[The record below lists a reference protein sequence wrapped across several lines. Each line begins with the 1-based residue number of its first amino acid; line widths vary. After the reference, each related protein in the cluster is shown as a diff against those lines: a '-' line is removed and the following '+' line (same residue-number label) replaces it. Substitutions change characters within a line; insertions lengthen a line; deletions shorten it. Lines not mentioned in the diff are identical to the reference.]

1 MSFTKKS
8 EKLIDFFINDID
20 LFFKERTKKNQKI
33 YNNILNILYQ
43 DIFIT
48 DKYVNFLSKKN
59 KIKFIINDIMMK
71 ELRQQIGILLSQFW
85 LRMVWF

>member
-43 DIFIT
+43 DILIT
-48 DKYVNFLSKKN
+48 DKYVNFLSKK
-59 KIKFIINDIMMK
+59 IK
-71 ELRQQIGILLSQFW
+71 LILK
-85 LRMVWF
+85 

>member
-1 MSFTKKS
+1 MFINIYIMSFTKKS

-43 DIFIT
+43 DILIT
-48 DKYVNFLSKKN
+48 DKYVNFLSKK
-59 KIKFIINDIMMK
+59 IK
-71 ELRQQIGILLSQFW
+71 LILK
-85 LRMVWF
+85 